1 MQTDFHASI
10 EICPQK
16 CMSELFDNKES
27 RTLWKRRLDKQ
38 RLRDSTPSKQ
48 LDDSHTVLR
57 RMPRNGSLRDSLPVS
72 SAPSPF
78 LRQPFPIICRSTH
91 VRRNLYLSFMVSSF
105 LMIVNV
111 NVFHSCNI
119 GHISLNALR
128 THPPGHDQ
136 FRLLIS

>member
-1 MQTDFHASI
+1 
-10 EICPQK
+10 
-16 CMSELFDNKES
+16 
-27 RTLWKRRLDKQ
+27 
-38 RLRDSTPSKQ
+38 
-48 LDDSHTVLR
+48 
-57 RMPRNGSLRDSLPVS
+57 MPRNGKLRDLFSCLFGAIPFSPAAISHYLPVYS
-72 SAPSPF
+72 CQARP
-78 LRQPFPIICRSTH
+78 LLII
-91 VRRNLYLSFMVSSF
+91 MVSSF